1 MTPTRF
7 SVVAVT
13 LGALL
18 CAGCG
23 AEQLADVTGTI
34 KIDGKPLPEGEII
47 FEAADG
53 TKIPVSAPI
62 KNGTYTAQVPPG
74 AKKVKVLATR
84 PPKRRDPILGD
95 TAREPMVA
103 PEYNDRTTLT
113 ADIKP
118 GKNADVNFEVK
129 ELPR

>member
-1 MTPTRF
+1 MTLTRF
-7 SVVAVT
+7 CAVAVM
-13 LGALL
+13 LGVPF

-23 AEQLADVTGTI
+23 GEQLADVTGTI
-34 KIDGKPLPEGEII
+34 KMDGKPLPEGEII

-53 TKIPVSAPI
+53 TKAPVAAPI
-62 KNGTYTAQVPPG
+62 RDGAYAAQVPPG

-95 TAREPMVA
+95 TAREPMVG

-129 ELPR
+129 ELPK